1 MFFAVV
7 GLISCIYTTSL
18 QDILFLKKYLIYVT
32 WISMLYLGLKI
43 MNPTQEAIID
53 YQLIELKLIT
63 RRQFKLLI
71 GMKLYGV
78 GTIIAIINYCILK
91 EKTIYIFCI
100 LNCAVNIY
108 VFFRSS
114 YRVHLLDLVMIIYV
128 CASIYLDKI
137 VLAAIILGV
146 MTIVF
151 VKLKI
156 IRYEALLP
164 IYRVIYR
171 LNLRY
176 SGQIF
181 TDTGNDEIATDV
193 ERLFGGEKKKSTTWC
208 QNFYESAYKFYWMKE
223 ISRIAYDKEGYMM
236 RIMTALLLCI
246 SIFYLPEWYG
256 MFAILGN
263 ILVAYDFCLTMYRED
278 IKLYPFGFI
287 DQYNFKTILITKLP
301 VYSLASIIIMIP
313 MIFVLKKYSWCIL
326 VLAVLTPLLGVVKS
340 FFFLSLPGQRKVEFN
355 KNLLRK

>member
-1 MFFAVV
+1 
-7 GLISCIYTTSL
+7 
-18 QDILFLKKYLIYVT
+18 
-32 WISMLYLGLKI
+32 
-43 MNPTQEAIID
+43 
-53 YQLIELKLIT
+53 
-63 RRQFKLLI
+63 
-71 GMKLYGV
+71 
-78 GTIIAIINYCILK
+78 
-91 EKTIYIFCI
+91 
-100 LNCAVNIY
+100 
-108 VFFRSS
+108 
-114 YRVHLLDLVMIIYV
+114 
-128 CASIYLDKI
+128 
-137 VLAAIILGV
+137 
-146 MTIVF
+146 
-151 VKLKI
+151 
-156 IRYEALLP
+156 
-164 IYRVIYR
+164 
-171 LNLRY
+171 
-176 SGQIF
+176 
-181 TDTGNDEIATDV
+181 
-193 ERLFGGEKKKSTTWC
+193 
-208 QNFYESAYKFYWMKE
+208 MKE
-223 ISRIAYDKEGYMM
+223 ISRIAYDKEEYMM

>member
-1 MFFAVV
+1 M
-7 GLISCIYTTSL
+7 
-18 QDILFLKKYLIYVT
+18 
-32 WISMLYLGLKI
+32 
-43 MNPTQEAIID
+43 
-53 YQLIELKLIT
+53 
-63 RRQFKLLI
+63 
-71 GMKLYGV
+71 
-78 GTIIAIINYCILK
+78 
-91 EKTIYIFCI
+91 
-100 LNCAVNIY
+100 
-108 VFFRSS
+108 
-114 YRVHLLDLVMIIYV
+114 
-128 CASIYLDKI
+128 
-137 VLAAIILGV
+137 
-146 MTIVF
+146 
-151 VKLKI
+151 
-156 IRYEALLP
+156 
-164 IYRVIYR
+164 
-171 LNLRY
+171 
-176 SGQIF
+176 
-181 TDTGNDEIATDV
+181 
-193 ERLFGGEKKKSTTWC
+193 
-208 QNFYESAYKFYWMKE
+208 
-223 ISRIAYDKEGYMM
+223 YMM

>member
-1 MFFAVV
+1 MNC
-7 GLISCIYTTSL
+7 CIIW
-18 QDILFLKKYLIYVT
+18 Q
-32 WISMLYLGLKI
+32 
-43 MNPTQEAIID
+43 
-53 YQLIELKLIT
+53 
-63 RRQFKLLI
+63 
-71 GMKLYGV
+71 
-78 GTIIAIINYCILK
+78 
-91 EKTIYIFCI
+91 
-100 LNCAVNIY
+100 
-108 VFFRSS
+108 
-114 YRVHLLDLVMIIYV
+114 
-128 CASIYLDKI
+128 
-137 VLAAIILGV
+137 
-146 MTIVF
+146 
-151 VKLKI
+151 KI
-156 IRYEALLP
+156 I
-164 IYRVIYR
+164 
-171 LNLRY
+171 
-176 SGQIF
+176 G
-181 TDTGNDEIATDV
+181 TGNDEIATDV

>member
-1 MFFAVV
+1 
-7 GLISCIYTTSL
+7 
-18 QDILFLKKYLIYVT
+18 
-32 WISMLYLGLKI
+32 
-43 MNPTQEAIID
+43 
-53 YQLIELKLIT
+53 
-63 RRQFKLLI
+63 
-71 GMKLYGV
+71 
-78 GTIIAIINYCILK
+78 
-91 EKTIYIFCI
+91 
-100 LNCAVNIY
+100 
-108 VFFRSS
+108 
-114 YRVHLLDLVMIIYV
+114 
-128 CASIYLDKI
+128 
-137 VLAAIILGV
+137 
-146 MTIVF
+146 
-151 VKLKI
+151 
-156 IRYEALLP
+156 
-164 IYRVIYR
+164 
-171 LNLRY
+171 
-176 SGQIF
+176 
-181 TDTGNDEIATDV
+181 
-193 ERLFGGEKKKSTTWC
+193 
-208 QNFYESAYKFYWMKE
+208 MKE